1 MYPFHTFELYHKI
14 HFMNKQ
20 NFLLLLTIV
29 INVIALAQT
38 KTIVHFDSNKSDLKP
53 AAIKTLDSL
62 RDFLK
67 DKSCWMVDATGYC
80 DNTGNKD
87 FNQMLSV
94 KRADAVYNYIKANY
108 KNSIRAL
115 SSSGH
120 SSSAPIGN
128 NSTEEGKAKN
138 RRVEI
143 FYTLVESPEVVA
155 EKVVESMPEKKETNA
170 VMEKSKTLD
179 ENSKIEDLE
188 VGKIL
193 VLENLNFVGGI
204 STLLKESEPSLKL
217 LLKVLKENPTMEIEI
232 EGHVCC
238 ANDMAL
244 SVDRALTVMEY
255 LVNNGI
261 KEKRLKY
268 AGHSWNNPIASDQ
281 TEEGRKQNR
290 RVEIMILKK

>member
-1 MYPFHTFELYHKI
+1 
-14 HFMNKQ
+14 MNKKKI
-20 NFLLLLTIV
+20 LLLLFVV
-29 INVIALAQT
+29 ICVIASAQT
-38 KTIVHFDSNKSDLKP
+38 KSIVYFDSNKSDLKP
-53 AAIKTLDSL
+53 TALKTLDSL
-62 RDFLK
+62 ADFLK
-67 DKSCWMVDATGYC
+67 DKNCMMVDAIGYC
-80 DNTGNKD
+80 DNTGGNN
-87 FNQMLSV
+87 FNQVLSR
-94 KRADAVYNYIKANY
+94 KRADVVYDYIKANY

-115 SSSGH
+115 SSKGN
-120 SSSAPIGN
+120 SSSNPISD

-143 FYTLVESPEVVA
+143 FVTLIQPEIVEKVA
-155 EKVVESMPEKKETNA
+155 EIKKVETTPVIEKPNK
-170 VMEKSKTLD
+170 LD
-179 ENSKIEDLE
+179 KDSKIEDLE

-193 VLENLNFVGGI
+193 VLENMNFVGGTA
-204 STLLKESEPSLKL
+204 TLLKESEPSLKL
-217 LLKVLKENPTMEIEI
+217 LLKILKENPTMEIEI

-261 KEKRLKY
+261 NEKRLKY

-281 TEEGRKQNR
+281 TEEGRIQNR